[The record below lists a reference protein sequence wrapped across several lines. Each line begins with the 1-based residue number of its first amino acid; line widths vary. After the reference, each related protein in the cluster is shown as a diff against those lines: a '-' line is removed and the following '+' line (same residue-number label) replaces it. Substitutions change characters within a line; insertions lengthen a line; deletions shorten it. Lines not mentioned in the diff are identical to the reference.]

1 MGSVAHQPANFHE
14 LTDRISRRNP
24 GACRQGGK
32 LDAAAGEECIACDE
46 EGIRALTRQSG
57 KDRIDFANRSGVEDV
72 ELQPD
77 RAGSLLHI
85 SQCGFNNRSI
95 PG

>member
-1 MGSVAHQPANFHE
+1 M
-14 LTDRISRRNP
+14 
-24 GACRQGGK
+24 
-32 LDAAAGEECIACDE
+32 DAAAGEECIACDE

-95 PG
+95 GRVEEHGNAQGLRHQFMQEC